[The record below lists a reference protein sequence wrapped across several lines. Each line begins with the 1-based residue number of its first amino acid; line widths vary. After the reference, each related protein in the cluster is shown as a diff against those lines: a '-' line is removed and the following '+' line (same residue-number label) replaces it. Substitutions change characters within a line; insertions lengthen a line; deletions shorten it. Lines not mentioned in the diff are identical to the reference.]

1 MPRGQD
7 TETDIPSTVAR
18 SDAHAQEIWRA
29 THDSAVESYGEGE
42 RAHRTAFASL
52 KHSYEKVGDHWE
64 PKAHKGPSDERAAQ
78 PTGKAARG
86 EGETHGGVDAN
97 ATKAHLTDLARRLE
111 IRGRSKMDKAELVE
125 AIEREN
131 DRRTRQARGGR

>member
-7 TETDIPSTVAR
+7 SDTDIPSTILR
-18 SDAHAQEIWRA
+18 SDEHAQEIWRA
-29 THDSAVESYGEGE
+29 THDSAVETYGEGQ

-78 PTGKAARG
+78 PTASAARG
-86 EGETHGGVDAN
+86 DGEARDGPHPP
-97 ATKAHLTDLARRLE
+97 ATT
-111 IRGRSKMDKAELVE
+111 G
-125 AIEREN
+125 
-131 DRRTRQARGGR
+131 